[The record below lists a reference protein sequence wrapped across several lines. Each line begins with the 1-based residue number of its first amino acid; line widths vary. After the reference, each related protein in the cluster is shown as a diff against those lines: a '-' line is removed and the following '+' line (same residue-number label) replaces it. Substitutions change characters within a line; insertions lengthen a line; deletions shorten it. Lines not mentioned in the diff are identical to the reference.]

1 MHNTAAPSAQRAPQH
16 STREVTVSET
26 VNSAF
31 LGQIVRKITENNFK
45 YNFVNE
51 NWLVLMILLIEFCS
65 LGCDWWEVIIGL
77 DNSLVPNWQQAII

>member
-1 MHNTAAPSAQRAPQH
+1 MHNTAAPSAQRAAQH

-26 VNSAF
+26 VNSPF

-65 LGCDWWEVIIGL
+65 LGCDWWEIIIGL
-77 DNSLVPNWQQAII
+77 DNSSAPNWQQSII